1 MMHSRKGL
9 TLIELL
15 VVLLV
20 ILTLALIAIPPFMN
34 ARLRADVA
42 RVNQDLQYLESA
54 IEFYYLD
61 HKRYPESSDDT
72 ALSKSRSG
80 NSDGDG
86 LIRLTHPVKY
96 IEHLPEDRFHD
107 WTFLENA
114 DLIYHFGSGSPNG
127 LKRREHIIAAWILVS
142 VGPDNILNSKG
153 IENFPFGTRVTEYNP
168 DNGLRSEGDI
178 VRYGGEWT
186 HGDWFL
192 NENRLKPADEVP
204 NL

>member
-1 MMHSRKGL
+1 MSCRNKGL

-42 RVNQDLQYLESA
+42 RVNQDLQYIESA

-61 HKRYPESSDDT
+61 HKRYPESSDDNV
-72 ALSKSRSG
+72 LSRSRQG
-80 NSDGDG
+80 NDEGEG
-86 LIRLTHPVKY
+86 LIRLTSPVRY
-96 IEHLPEDRFHD
+96 IDHIPEDRFHD
-107 WTFLENA
+107 WTFLENSE
-114 DLIYHFGSGSPNG
+114 LTYHFGSGSPNG
-127 LKRREHIIAAWILVS
+127 VKRKEHLIPAWILVS
-142 VGPDNILNSKG
+142 VGPDNTLNSKG
-153 IENFPFGTRVTEYNP
+153 IDNFPFGTRVTEYNP

-186 HGDWFL
+186 QGDWFL
-192 NENRLKPADEVP
+192 NGKRIKPMDELP
-204 NL
+204 SL

>member
-1 MMHSRKGL
+1 MCRRNGGL

-20 ILTLALIAIPPFMN
+20 ILTLALIAIPPFLN

-61 HKRYPESSDDT
+61 HKRYPESSDD
-72 ALSKSRSG
+72 LVLSQSKSG
-80 NSDGDG
+80 NGDSEG
-86 LIRLTHPVKY
+86 LLRLTTPVKY
-96 IEHLPEDRFHD
+96 IDHLPEDRFHD
-107 WTFLENA
+107 WRLLDSSELT
-114 DLIYHFGSGSPNG
+114 YHFGSGSPNG
-127 LKRREHIIAAWILVS
+127 VKRKEHVLPAWILVS

-153 IENFPFGTRVTEYNP
+153 IDNFPFGTRVTEYSP

-186 HGDWFL
+186 QGDWFL
-192 NENRLKPADEVP
+192 NEKRIKPADDF
-204 NL
+204 

>member
-1 MMHSRKGL
+1 MNCGKRGL

-20 ILTLALIAIPPFMN
+20 ILTLALIAIPPFLN

-54 IEFYYLD
+54 IEFYFLD

-72 ALSKSRSG
+72 ALSRFTQDSTD
-80 NSDGDG
+80 SDG
-86 LIRLTHPVKY
+86 LVRLTSPVRY
-96 IEHLPEDRFHD
+96 IDHLPEDRFHD
-107 WTFLENA
+107 WKFLDNPE
-114 DLIYHFGSGSPNG
+114 LTYHFGSGSPNG
-127 LKRREHIIAAWILVS
+127 VKRREHVIPAWILIS
-142 VGPDNILNSKG
+142 VGPDNLLNSKG
-153 IENFPFGTRVTEYNP
+153 IDNFPFGTRVTEYSP

-186 HGDWFL
+186 QGDWFL
-192 NENRLKPADEVP
+192 NGKRIKPMDEVP
-204 NL
+204 SL

>member
-1 MMHSRKGL
+1 MSWKKRGL

-20 ILTLALIAIPPFMN
+20 ILTLAIIAIPPFMN

-72 ALSKSRSG
+72 VLSKAQQ
-80 NSDGDG
+80 GDG
-86 LIRLTHPVKY
+86 EKDGLMRLTNPVRY
-96 IEHLPEDRFHD
+96 IDHLPEDRFHD
-107 WTFLENA
+107 ISFFDNTQRV
-114 DLIYHFGSGSPNG
+114 YYFGSGSPNG
-127 LKRREHIIAAWILVS
+127 VKRREHILPAWILVS
-142 VGPDNILNSKG
+142 VGPDNLLNSKG
-153 IENFPFGTRVTEYNP
+153 IENFPFGTRVTEYSP

-186 HGDWFL
+186 QGDWFL
-192 NENRLKPADEVP
+192 NGKRIKPVDKLP
-204 NL
+204 GL